1 MDFKGLLQQIN
12 DLFARLNKKQKITIV
27 TATILL
33 VAFLVF
39 LLIYPTRDKGDLSGY
54 GVLFEGM
61 DNSDNALILQYLQQK
76 HIPYKIPK
84 EDTILIPREK
94 VYEERIALASQ
105 GIPKT
110 SKVGYEIFDVKD
122 FGATD
127 FDQNIKYIRAIEGEL
142 GRTIESLTPID
153 KADVHIAIPKDSVF
167 VSREIPPTASVMLKI
182 KPNMRLLPK
191 QILGIKNLI
200 AASVPKLMVENV
212 KLVNENGEPLGEND
226 ELDTT
231 RELAQAQLHY
241 KQNFE
246 NILEN
251 KIANILA
258 PIVGGRDK
266 VVAKVS
272 AEFDF
277 SQKKSTKETFDP
289 NNVVRSEQTMEEKR
303 EGFPKKQV
311 GGVPGVVSNVGPVQ
325 GLQNNE
331 LKEKYEKSTNTT
343 NYEVGKMVSE
353 IKGEFGVLTR
363 LNAAVVV
370 DGRYKKV
377 DKNGT
382 ETIEYIPLSTEE
394 MDKINALVKQAI
406 GYNQA
411 RGDAVAVSNFEFNAK
426 AAKYVPMTAY
436 EKVVATTEKIL
447 GPFSSLLKYLIVGLI
462 LFIFYKKVITP
473 FSQRML
479 EIHPDEEEKVQSLF
493 AIDEADDEEIDKFGE
508 MRKKVE
514 DQLGLSA
521 SFNEEDVKYDIM
533 LERVKHSIKERPEEI
548 ASLFKLLIKDE
559 VAVTNTK
566 GS

>member
-1 MDFKGLLQQIN
+1 MDFKSLLQQVIS
-12 DLFARLNKKQKITIV
+12 FFSKLNRAQKITIV
-27 TATILL
+27 TAVTLI

-39 LLIYPTRDKGDLSGY
+39 LLIYPTHDKGDLSGY

-61 DNSDNALILQYLQQK
+61 DNSDNALILQHLQQK

-84 EDTILIPREK
+84 EDTILIPRDRI
-94 VYEERIALASQ
+94 YEERISLASQ

-110 SKVGYEIFDVKD
+110 SKVGYEIFDIKD

-142 GRTIESLTPID
+142 SRTIESLNPIE
-153 KADVHIAIPKDSVF
+153 KANVHIAIPKDSVF
-167 VSREIPPTASVMLKI
+167 VSHEIPPTASVMLKI
-182 KPNMRLLPK
+182 KPNMRLLPR
-191 QILGIKNLI
+191 QIIGIKNLI
-200 AASVPKLMVENV
+200 AASVPKLKAENV

-226 ELDTT
+226 QLDST
-231 RELAQAQLHY
+231 RELAQAQLRY

-246 NILEN
+246 NMLES

-266 VVAKVS
+266 VVARVN

-289 NNVVRSEQTMEEKR
+289 NNVVRSEQTMEEKK
-303 EGFPKKQV
+303 EGLPKKQV
-311 GGVPGVVSNVGPVQ
+311 GGVPGVVSNIGPVQ
-325 GLQNNE
+325 GVANDQ

-370 DGRYKKV
+370 DGKYQKV
-377 DKNGT
+377 NKNGT
-382 ETIEYIPLSTEE
+382 ESMEYVALSAAE
-394 MDKINALVKQAI
+394 MDQINALVKQAI
-406 GYNQA
+406 GYNQN
-411 RGDAVAVSNFEFNAK
+411 RGDAVTVSNFEFNAK
-426 AAKYVPMTAY
+426 STKYVPMSAY
-436 EKVVATTEKIL
+436 ERVVATTEKVL
-447 GPFSSLLKYLIVGLI
+447 GPFSSLFKYIIVGLV
-462 LFIFYKKVITP
+462 LYVFYKKIITP

-479 EIHPDEEEKVQSLF
+479 EIQPDEEEQVQSLF
-493 AIDEADDEEIDKFGE
+493 ATEEEDDEEVDKFGE

-521 SFNEEDVKYDIM
+521 SFDEEDVKYDIM
-533 LERVKHSIKERPEEI
+533 LERVRHSLKEKPEEI
-548 ASLFKLLIKDE
+548 ASMFKLLIKDE
-559 VAVTNTK
+559 VAITNTK
-566 GS
+566 EK

>member
-1 MDFKGLLQQIN
+1 MDFKGLFQQII
-12 DLFARLNKKQKITIV
+12 DLFARLNKAQKITIV
-27 TATILL
+27 SAFVLV
-33 VAFLVF
+33 VAFLIF
-39 LLIYPTRDKGDLSGY
+39 LLVYPTKGNNDLSNY

-61 DNSDNALILQYLQQK
+61 DNSDNALVLQYLQQK
-76 HIPYKIPK
+76 QIPYKIPK
-84 EDTILIPREK
+84 DDTILIPK
-94 VYEERIALASQ
+94 DKIYEERIALASQ

-110 SKVGYEIFDVKD
+110 SKVGYEIFDTKD

-142 GRTIESLTPID
+142 SRTIESLTPID
-153 KADVHIAIPKDSVF
+153 KASVHIAIPKDSVF

-200 AASVPKLMVENV
+200 AASVPKLTVENV
-212 KLVNENGEPLGEND
+212 KLVNENGEPLGEDD

-231 RELAQAQLHY
+231 KELAQAQLHY

-246 NILEN
+246 NLLES
-251 KIANILA
+251 KISNILA

-289 NNVVRSEQTMEEKR
+289 NNVVRSEQSMEEKR
-303 EGFPKKQV
+303 EGYPKKQV
-311 GGVPGVVSNVGPVQ
+311 GGVPGVVSNIGPVQ
-325 GLQNNE
+325 GVANDQ

-343 NYEVGKMVSE
+343 NYEVGKTVSE

-382 ETIEYIPLSTEE
+382 ETIEYVPLSAEE

-406 GYNQA
+406 GYSQS

-426 AAKYVPMTAY
+426 TAKYVPISAY
-436 EKVVATTEKIL
+436 EKFVNTTERYL
-447 GPFSSLLKYLIVGLI
+447 GPFSSLFKYLIIGLI
-462 LFIFYKKVITP
+462 LYVFYKKVITP

-479 EIHPDEEEKVQSLF
+479 EIQPDEEEKVQSLF
-493 AIDEADDEEIDKFGE
+493 AMDEDDEEEIDRFGE

-533 LERVKHSIKERPEEI
+533 LERVKGALKEKPAEV
-548 ASLFKLLIKDE
+548 ASLFQLLIKDE
-559 VAVTNTK
+559 VAITTTK
-566 GS
+566 GN

>member
-1 MDFKGLLQQIN
+1 MDLKGLLQQII
-12 DLFARLNKKQKITIV
+12 DLFAKLNKKQKITIV

-39 LLIYPTRDKGDLSGY
+39 LLVYPTRDKNDLSGY

-61 DNSDNALILQYLQQK
+61 NNSDNALILQYLQQK

-84 EDTILIPREK
+84 EDTILVPKDK

-142 GRTIESLTPID
+142 SRTIESLTPIE

-289 NNVVRSEQTMEEKR
+289 NNVVRSEQTMEEKK

-311 GGVPGVVSNVGPVQ
+311 GGVPGVVSNIGPVQ
-325 GLQNNE
+325 GISNNQ

-370 DGRYKKV
+370 DGKYKKV
-377 DKNGT
+377 NKNGVDS
-382 ETIEYIPLSTEE
+382 IEYVALSPDE
-394 MDKINALVKQAI
+394 MSKINALVKQAI

-411 RGDAVAVSNFEFNAK
+411 RGDAVTVSNFEFNAK
-426 AAKYVPMTAY
+426 SAKYVPMSTY
-436 EKVVATTEKIL
+436 EKVMATTEKIL

-462 LFIFYKKVITP
+462 LFVFYKKVITP

-493 AIDEADDEEIDKFGE
+493 AIDEGDDEEIDKFGE

-533 LERVKHSIKERPEEI
+533 LERVKNSLKEKPEEV

-559 VAVTNTK
+559 IAVSTK
-566 GS
+566 GN

>member
-1 MDFKGLLQQIN
+1 MDFKGLLQQIIS
-12 DLFARLNKKQKITIV
+12 LFSRLNKAQKITIV
-27 TATILL
+27 VAVSLI

-39 LLIYPTRDKGDLSGY
+39 LLLYPTKDRGDLSGY

-61 DNSDNALILQYLQQK
+61 DASDNALILQHLQQK

-84 EDTILIPREK
+84 DDTILIPKDK
-94 VYEERIALASQ
+94 VYEERISLASQ

-142 GRTIESLTPID
+142 SRTIESLVPIE

-200 AASVPKLMVENV
+200 AASVPKLTVENV
-212 KLVNENGEPLGEND
+212 KLVNENGEPLGEDD

-258 PIVGGRDK
+258 PIVGGHDK

-289 NNVVRSEQTMEEKR
+289 NNVVRSEQTMEEKK

-311 GGVPGVVSNVGPVQ
+311 GGVPGVVSNIGPVQ
-325 GLQNNE
+325 GINNDQMR
-331 LKEKYEKSTNTT
+331 EKYEKSTNTT
-343 NYEVGKMVSE
+343 NYEVGKTVSE

-370 DGRYKKV
+370 DGKYKKV

-382 ETIEYIPLSTEE
+382 ESIEYIALSADE
-394 MDKINALVKQAI
+394 MEKINSLVKQAI
-406 GYNQA
+406 GYNKA
-411 RGDAVAVSNFEFNAK
+411 RGDAVTVSNFEFNGK
-426 AAKYVPMTAY
+426 SAKYVPMTTY

-447 GPFSSLLKYLIVGLI
+447 GPFSSLLKYLIVGLV
-462 LFIFYKKVITP
+462 LFVFYKRVITP

-493 AIDEADDEEIDKFGE
+493 AMDEDDEEEIDRFGE

-514 DQLGLSA
+514 DQLGLNA
-521 SFNEEDVKYDIM
+521 NFNEEDVKYDIM
-533 LERVKHSIKERPEEI
+533 LERVSNSIKERPEEI
-548 ASLFKLLIKDE
+548 ASLFRLLIKDE
-559 VAVTNTK
+559 VAITNTK
-566 GS
+566 GN

>member
-1 MDFKGLLQQIN
+1 MDFKGLLQQIIR
-12 DLFARLNKKQKITIV
+12 LFSRLNRAQKITIAIAV
-27 TATILL
+27 ALI

-39 LLIYPTRDKGDLSGY
+39 LLVYPTKDRGDLSGY

-61 DNSDNALILQYLQQK
+61 DASDNALILQHLQQK

-84 EDTILIPREK
+84 DDTILIPKEK
-94 VYEERIALASQ
+94 VYEERITLASQ

-142 GRTIESLTPID
+142 SRTIESLTPIE

-182 KPNMRLLPK
+182 KSNMRLLPK

-200 AASVPKLMVENV
+200 AASVPKLTVENV

-246 NILEN
+246 NILES

-289 NNVVRSEQTMEEKR
+289 NNVVRSEQTMEEKK
-303 EGFPKKQV
+303 EGLPKKQV
-311 GGVPGVVSNVGPVQ
+311 GGVPGVVSNIGPVQ
-325 GLQNNE
+325 GLNSSE
-331 LKEKYEKSTNTT
+331 KEKYEKSTNTT
-343 NYEVGKMVSE
+343 NYEVGKTVSE

-370 DGRYKKV
+370 DGKYKKV

-382 ETIEYIPLSTEE
+382 ESIEYIALSADE
-394 MDKINALVKQAI
+394 MEKINSLVKQAI
-406 GYNQA
+406 GYNKA
-411 RGDAVAVSNFEFNAK
+411 RGDAVTVSNFEFNGK
-426 AAKYVPMTAY
+426 SAKYVPMTTY

-447 GPFSSLLKYLIVGLI
+447 GPFSSLLKYLIVGLV
-462 LFIFYKKVITP
+462 LFVFYKRVITP

-493 AIDEADDEEIDKFGE
+493 AMDEDDEEEIDRFGE

-514 DQLGLSA
+514 DQLGLNTN
-521 SFNEEDVKYDIM
+521 FNEEDVKYDIM
-533 LERVKHSIKERPEEI
+533 LERVSNSIKERPEEI
-548 ASLFKLLIKDE
+548 ASLFRLLIKDE
-559 VAVTNTK
+559 VAITNTK
-566 GS
+566 GN

>member
-1 MDFKGLLQQIN
+1 MDFKGLLQQIIS
-12 DLFARLNKKQKITIV
+12 LFSRLNKAQKITIV
-27 TATILL
+27 VAVSLI

-39 LLIYPTRDKGDLSGY
+39 LLLYPTKDRGDLSGY

-61 DNSDNALILQYLQQK
+61 DASDNALILQHLQQK

-84 EDTILIPREK
+84 DDTILIPKDK
-94 VYEERIALASQ
+94 VYEERISLASQ

-142 GRTIESLTPID
+142 SRTIESLVPIE

-200 AASVPKLMVENV
+200 AASVPKLTVENV
-212 KLVNENGEPLGEND
+212 KLVNENGEPLGEDD

-258 PIVGGRDK
+258 PIVGGHDK

-289 NNVVRSEQTMEEKR
+289 NNVVRSEQTMEEKK

-311 GGVPGVVSNVGPVQ
+311 GGVPGVVSNIGPVQ
-325 GLQNNE
+325 GINNDQMR
-331 LKEKYEKSTNTT
+331 EKYEKSTNTT
-343 NYEVGKMVSE
+343 NYEVGKTVSE

-370 DGRYKKV
+370 DGKYKKV

-382 ETIEYIPLSTEE
+382 EGIEYIALSADE
-394 MDKINALVKQAI
+394 MEKINSLVKQAI
-406 GYNQA
+406 GYNKA
-411 RGDAVAVSNFEFNAK
+411 RGDAVTVSNFEFNGK
-426 AAKYVPMTAY
+426 SAKYVPMTTY

-447 GPFSSLLKYLIVGLI
+447 GPFSSLLKYLIVGLV
-462 LFIFYKKVITP
+462 LFVFYKRVITP

-493 AIDEADDEEIDKFGE
+493 AMDEDDEEEIDRFGE

-514 DQLGLSA
+514 DQLGLNTN
-521 SFNEEDVKYDIM
+521 FNEEDVKYDIM
-533 LERVKHSIKERPEEI
+533 LERVSNSIKERPEEI
-548 ASLFKLLIKDE
+548 ASLFRLLIKDE
-559 VAVTNTK
+559 VAITNTK
-566 GS
+566 GN

>member
-1 MDFKGLLQQIN
+1 MDFKSLFQQII
-12 DLFARLNKKQKITIV
+12 DLFARLNKAQKITIV
-27 TATILL
+27 SAFVLV
-33 VAFLVF
+33 VAFLIF
-39 LLIYPTRDKGDLSGY
+39 LLVYPTRGKDTLSDY

-61 DNSDNALILQYLQQK
+61 DNSDNALVLQYLQQK
-76 HIPYKIPK
+76 QIPYKIPK
-84 EDTILIPREK
+84 DDTILIPK
-94 VYEERIALASQ
+94 DKIYEERIALASQ

-110 SKVGYEIFDVKD
+110 SKVGYEIFDTKD

-142 GRTIESLTPID
+142 SRTIESLTPIE
-153 KADVHIAIPKDSVF
+153 KANVHIAIPKDSVF
-167 VSREIPPTASVMLKI
+167 VSREIPPTASVMLSI

-200 AASVPKLMVENV
+200 AASVPKLTVENV
-212 KLVNENGEPLGEND
+212 KLVNENGEPLGEDD
-226 ELDTT
+226 ELDST

-246 NILEN
+246 NLLEN
-251 KIANILA
+251 KISKILS

-289 NNVVRSEQTMEEKR
+289 NNVVRSEQTMEEKK
-303 EGFPKKQV
+303 EGFPKKEV
-311 GGVPGVVSNVGPVQ
+311 GGVPGVVSNIGPVQ
-325 GLQNNE
+325 GVANDQ

-343 NYEVGKMVSE
+343 NYEVGKTISE

-377 DKNGT
+377 DKNGV
-382 ETIEYIPLSTEE
+382 ETIEYIPLSAEE

-406 GYNQA
+406 GYNQS

-426 AAKYVPMTAY
+426 ATKYVPMSAY
-436 EKVVATTEKIL
+436 EKFVHTTEKYL
-447 GPFSSLLKYLIVGLI
+447 GPFSSLLKYLIIGLV
-462 LFIFYKKVITP
+462 LYVFYKKVITP

-479 EIHPDEEEKVQSLF
+479 EIHPDEEEQVQSLF
-493 AIDEADDEEIDKFGE
+493 AVDEDDDEEIDRFGE

-521 SFNEEDVKYDIM
+521 SFDEEDVKYDIM
-533 LERVKHSIKERPEEI
+533 LERVKGALKERPEEV

-559 VAVTNTK
+559 VAITSTK
-566 GS
+566 GN

>member
-1 MDFKGLLQQIN
+1 MDFKGLLQQIIS
-12 DLFARLNKKQKITIV
+12 LFSRLNKAQKITIV
-27 TATILL
+27 VAVSLI

-39 LLIYPTRDKGDLSGY
+39 LLLYPTKDRGDLSGY

-61 DNSDNALILQYLQQK
+61 DASDNALILQHLQQK

-84 EDTILIPREK
+84 DDTILIPKDK
-94 VYEERIALASQ
+94 VYEERISLASQ

-142 GRTIESLTPID
+142 SRTIESLVPIE

-200 AASVPKLMVENV
+200 AASVPKLTVENV
-212 KLVNENGEPLGEND
+212 KLVNENGEPLGEDD

-258 PIVGGRDK
+258 PIVGGHDK

-289 NNVVRSEQTMEEKR
+289 NNVVRSEQTMEEKK

-311 GGVPGVVSNVGPVQ
+311 GGVPGVVSNIGPVQ
-325 GLQNNE
+325 GINNDQMR
-331 LKEKYEKSTNTT
+331 EKYEKSTNTT
-343 NYEVGKMVSE
+343 NYEVGKTVSE

-370 DGRYKKV
+370 DGKYKKV

-382 ETIEYIPLSTEE
+382 EGIEYIALSADE
-394 MDKINALVKQAI
+394 MEKINSLVKQAI
-406 GYNQA
+406 GYNKA
-411 RGDAVAVSNFEFNAK
+411 RGDAVTVSNFEFNGK
-426 AAKYVPMTAY
+426 SAKYVPMTTY

-447 GPFSSLLKYLIVGLI
+447 GPFSSLLKYLIVGLV
-462 LFIFYKKVITP
+462 LFVFYKRVITP

-493 AIDEADDEEIDKFGE
+493 AMDEDDEEEIDRFGE

-514 DQLGLSA
+514 DQLGLNA
-521 SFNEEDVKYDIM
+521 NFNEEDVKYDIM
-533 LERVKHSIKERPEEI
+533 LERVSNSIKERPEEI
-548 ASLFKLLIKDE
+548 ASLFRLLIKDE
-559 VAVTNTK
+559 VAITNTK
-566 GS
+566 GN